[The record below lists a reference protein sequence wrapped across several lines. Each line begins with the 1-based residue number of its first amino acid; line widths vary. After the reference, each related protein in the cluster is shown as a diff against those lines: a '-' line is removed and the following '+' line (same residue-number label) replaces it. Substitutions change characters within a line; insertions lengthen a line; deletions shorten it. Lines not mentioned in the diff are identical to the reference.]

1 MKYCLFLDQTGT
13 PRIAPIMAVNNNL
26 NFDGMDCYSSATE
39 TIDPGT
45 ILNSAMHSDSQPQY
59 LSNGESSING
69 LEENHDGTNVNA
81 EPLQAPAPHNQ
92 IIPILGQLTG
102 EPTLKSDASIWP
114 IQPNDRCSSVSL
126 TAATYTGDLDVSN
139 TSRIAANES
148 SLTCTMESTIL
159 HLNRSNRSKNGS
171 LKREHMVSSTLHAV
185 TLSSMERGIHVDVV
199 EDTVI
204 LVESESPK
212 AFKIISDEKL
222 KQVGAIAQCV
232 NGKGIKRYAAI
243 ERHSR
248 HSA

>member
-1 MKYCLFLDQTGT
+1 
-13 PRIAPIMAVNNNL
+13 
-26 NFDGMDCYSSATE
+26 
-39 TIDPGT
+39 
-45 ILNSAMHSDSQPQY
+45 
-59 LSNGESSING
+59 
-69 LEENHDGTNVNA
+69 
-81 EPLQAPAPHNQ
+81 
-92 IIPILGQLTG
+92 
-102 EPTLKSDASIWP
+102 
-114 IQPNDRCSSVSL
+114 
-126 TAATYTGDLDVSN
+126 
-139 TSRIAANES
+139 
-148 SLTCTMESTIL
+148 
-159 HLNRSNRSKNGS
+159 
-171 LKREHMVSSTLHAV
+171 MVSSTLHAV